1 MRRVMP
7 LASLL
12 LSLLFIH
19 QAIAAED
26 LGIAMYRQVVAV
38 GLECARGKSGS
49 QVVSC
54 YVRASPKK
62 CEPYVYPALVQQNDE
77 RFTAQQAWA
86 YCVASC
92 LDASAWSS
100 RFGECSRELK

>member
-1 MRRVMP
+1 MRRAIQ

-19 QAIAAED
+19 QAFGAED
-26 LGIAMYRQVVAV
+26 LGMAMYRQVVAV

-62 CEPYVYPALVQQNDE
+62 CEAYVYPALAQYDDE
-77 RFTAQQAWA
+77 RLTAQRAWA
-86 YCVASC
+86 YCVSSC
-92 LDASAWSS
+92 LDASAWSRS
-100 RFGECSRELK
+100 FGECSRELK

>member
-1 MRRVMP
+1 MKRAIQ

-12 LSLLFIH
+12 LSLLFIR

-26 LGIAMYRQVVAV
+26 LGMAMYRQVVAA
-38 GLECARGKSGS
+38 GLECAKGKSGS

-62 CEPYVYPALVQQNDE
+62 CEAYVYAALTQQDDE
-77 RFTAQQAWA
+77 RLTAQHAWA

-92 LDASAWSS
+92 LDASAWSRS
-100 RFGECSRELK
+100 FGDCSRELK